1 MGTGRPPKALSRA
14 SEEIENS
21 IATIGSI
28 EDALYDINAMLTDF
42 LISHSKGRLRTGDIK
57 ALLHN
62 FGKVVKR
69 VHNARSSAK
78 IANSMLEILRT
89 ESKSFFEGEIRAL
102 EKRRLEEELTQEK
115 R

>member
-14 SEEIENS
+14 AEEIENS

-28 EDALYDINAMLTDF
+28 EDALYDISDMLTGF
-42 LISHSKGRLRTGDIK
+42 LILHSKERLRTGDIK

-62 FGKVVKR
+62 FGELVKK
-69 VHNARSSAK
+69 VHNAQATAK

-89 ESKSFFEGEIRAL
+89 EPKSFFEGEIRAL
-102 EKRRLEEELTQEK
+102 ERRRLEEELGYEE
-115 R
+115 